1 MRIAVLEDSLIQQK
15 RIRNLLDLSHR
26 LCFFSAVEEYMES
39 NFYFDL
45 LLLDIELGSQ
55 NGIEFIK
62 KHPDK
67 QRFIVYVSSHSEAM
81 ADTFD
86 TNVLGFIIK
95 DRIEDALVEKVN
107 QVEQRIHQLE
117 KIELNL
123 PYETRYVYR
132 DDILYFQIENGV
144 FALLKD
150 GTKLSLVNETLKEI
164 EATLSDS
171 FVRVNNNVLINFSKV
186 DYLDVKNHKIIMLN
200 GTIISVSVR
209 RWKKVKEHYIQM
221 RTSIWCASSVQ
232 LI

>member
-26 LCFFSAVEEYMES
+26 LCFFSTVEEYMES

-67 QRFIVYVSSHSEAM
+67 QRFIVYVSSHSESM
-81 ADTFD
+81 AVTFD
-86 TNVLGFIIK
+86 TNVLGFITK
-95 DRIEDALVEKVN
+95 ERIEDALVEKVN

-117 KIELNL
+117 KIALSL

-164 EATLSDS
+164 EAQLSDS
-171 FVRVNNNVLINFSKV
+171 FIRVNNNVLINFSKV
-186 DYLDVKNHKIIMLN
+186 DYLDVKNHKIIMLE

-221 RTSIWCASSVQ
+221 RTSI
-232 LI
+232 

>member
-1 MRIAVLEDSLIQQK
+1 MRIAILEDSLIQQE
-15 RIRNLLDLSHR
+15 RIRNLLDLNHR
-26 LCFFSAVEEYMES
+26 LCFFRTVEEYMES
-39 NFYFDL
+39 NYYFDL

-62 KHPDK
+62 RHPDK
-67 QRFIVYVSSHSEAM
+67 QRFIVYVSSHSETM

-86 TNVLGFIIK
+86 TNVLGFVTK
-95 DRIEDALVEKVN
+95 NRIEEALVKKVN

-132 DDILYFQIENGV
+132 DDILYFQIDNGIFV
-144 FALLKD
+144 LLKD

-171 FVRVNNNVLINFSKV
+171 FIRVNNNVLINFSKV
-186 DYLDVKNHKIIMLN
+186 DYLDVKNHKIIMLE
-200 GTIISVSVR
+200 GTIISVSIR

-221 RTSIWCASSVQ
+221 RTSI
-232 LI
+232 

>member
-15 RIRNLLDLSHR
+15 RIRNLLDLNHR
-26 LCFFSAVEEYMES
+26 LCFFCTVEEYMES

-67 QRFIVYVSSHSEAM
+67 QSFIVYVSSHSESM

-86 TNVLGFIIK
+86 TNVLGFVTK
-95 DRIEDALVEKVN
+95 NRIEEALVKKVN
-107 QVEQRIHQLE
+107 QVENRIHQLE

-132 DDILYFQIENGV
+132 DDILYFKIENGV
-144 FALLKD
+144 FVLLKD

-164 EATLSDS
+164 EVTLSDS
-171 FVRVNNNVLINFSKV
+171 FARVNNNVLINFSKV
-186 DYLDVKNHKIIMLN
+186 DHLDVKNHKIIMID

-221 RTSIWCASSVQ
+221 RTSI
-232 LI
+232 

>member
-1 MRIAVLEDSLIQQK
+1 MRIAILEDSLIQQK
-15 RIRNLLDLSHR
+15 RIRNLLDLNHR
-26 LCFFSAVEEYMES
+26 LCFFSTVEEYMES

-67 QRFIVYVSSHSEAM
+67 QRFIVYVSSHSESM

-86 TNVLGFIIK
+86 TNVLGFVTK
-95 DRIEDALVEKVN
+95 DRIEEALVKKVN
-107 QVEQRIHQLE
+107 QVENRIHQLE
-117 KIELNL
+117 KIALSL

-164 EATLSDS
+164 EAQLSDS
-171 FVRVNNNVLINFSKV
+171 FIRVNNNVLINFSKV
-186 DYLDVKNHKIIMLN
+186 DYLDVKNHKIIMLE

-221 RTSIWCASSVQ
+221 RTSI
-232 LI
+232 

>member
-45 LLLDIELGSQ
+45 LLLDIELGTQ

-123 PYETRYVYR
+123 PYETRYAYR

-221 RTSIWCASSVQ
+221 RTSI
-232 LI
+232 

>member
-1 MRIAVLEDSLIQQK
+1 MRIAVLEDSLIQQE
-15 RIRNLLDLSHR
+15 RIRNLLDLNHR
-26 LCFFSAVEEYMES
+26 LCFFRTVEEYMES

-62 KHPDK
+62 RHPDK
-67 QRFIVYVSSHSEAM
+67 QRFIVYVSSHSETM

-86 TNVLGFIIK
+86 TNVLGFVTK
-95 DRIEDALVEKVN
+95 NRIEEALVKKVN

-132 DDILYFQIENGV
+132 DDILYFQIDNGIFV
-144 FALLKD
+144 LLKD

-171 FVRVNNNVLINFSKV
+171 FIRVNNNVLINFSKV
-186 DYLDVKNHKIIMLN
+186 DYLDVKNHKIIMLE

-221 RTSIWCASSVQ
+221 RTSI
-232 LI
+232 

>member
-1 MRIAVLEDSLIQQK
+1 MRIAILEDSLIQQE

-26 LCFFSAVEEYMES
+26 LCFFSTVEEYVKS

-62 KHPDK
+62 KYPYK
-67 QRFIVYVSSHSEAM
+67 QRFIIYVSSHSEAM

-86 TNVLGFIIK
+86 TNVLGFVTK
-95 DRIEDALVEKVN
+95 DRIEEALVEKVN
-107 QVEQRIHQLE
+107 QVENRIHQLE
-117 KIELNL
+117 KIALSL

-132 DDILYFQIENGV
+132 DDILYFQIDNGIFV
-144 FALLKD
+144 LLKD
-150 GTKLSLVNETLKEI
+150 GMKLSLVNETLKEI

-171 FVRVNNNVLINFSKV
+171 FIRVNNHMLINFSKV
-186 DYLDVKNHKIIMLN
+186 DYLDVKNHKIIMLD
-200 GTIISVSVR
+200 GMIISVSVR

-221 RTSIWCASSVQ
+221 RTSI
-232 LI
+232 

>member
-1 MRIAVLEDSLIQQK
+1 MRIAILEDSLIQQK
-15 RIRNLLDLSHR
+15 RIRNLLDLNHR

-39 NFYFDL
+39 NYYFDL

-86 TNVLGFIIK
+86 TNVLGFVTK
-95 DRIEDALVEKVN
+95 NRIEEVLVEKVN
-107 QVEQRIHQLE
+107 QVENRIHQLE
-117 KIELNL
+117 KIALSL

-132 DDILYFQIENGV
+132 DDILYFQIDNGV
-144 FALLKD
+144 FVLLRD
-150 GTKLSLVNETLKEI
+150 GRKLSLVNETLKEI

-186 DYLDVKNHKIIMLN
+186 DYLDVKNHKIIMLD

-221 RTSIWCASSVQ
+221 RTSI
-232 LI
+232 

>member
-86 TNVLGFIIK
+86 TNVLGFITK
-95 DRIEDALVEKVN
+95 ERIEDALVEKVN

-117 KIELNL
+117 KIALNL

-132 DDILYFQIENGV
+132 GDILYFQIENGV
-144 FALLKD
+144 FVLLKD

-164 EATLSDS
+164 EAQLSDS
-171 FVRVNNNVLINFSKV
+171 FIRVNNNVLINFSKV
-186 DYLDVKNHKIIMLN
+186 DYLDVNNHKIIMLN

-209 RWKKVKEHYIQM
+209 RWKKVKEHYIQI
-221 RTSIWCASSVQ
+221 RTSI
-232 LI
+232 

>member
-26 LCFFSAVEEYMES
+26 LCFFSTIGEYMES

-86 TNVLGFIIK
+86 TNVLGFVTK
-95 DRIEDALVEKVN
+95 DRIDEALVEKVN

-117 KIELNL
+117 KIALNL

-221 RTSIWCASSVQ
+221 RTSI
-232 LI
+232 

>member
-15 RIRNLLDLSHR
+15 RIRNLLDLNHR
-26 LCFFSAVEEYMES
+26 LCFFCTVEEYMES

-62 KHPDK
+62 KHSDK

-117 KIELNL
+117 KIVLNL

-132 DDILYFQIENGV
+132 DDILYFQIDNGIFV
-144 FALLKD
+144 LLKD

-164 EATLSDS
+164 EAMVSDS

-221 RTSIWCASSVQ
+221 RTSI
-232 LI
+232 

>member
-26 LCFFSAVEEYMES
+26 LCFFCTVEEYMES

-86 TNVLGFIIK
+86 TNVLGFVTK
-95 DRIEDALVEKVN
+95 DRIEEALVKKVN

-164 EATLSDS
+164 EAQLSDS
-171 FVRVNNNVLINFSKV
+171 FIRVNNNVLINFSKV
-186 DYLDVKNHKIIMLN
+186 DYLDVKNHKIIMLE

-221 RTSIWCASSVQ
+221 RTSI
-232 LI
+232 

>member
-15 RIRNLLDLSHR
+15 RMRNLLDLNHR
-26 LCFFSAVEEYMES
+26 LCFFCTVEEYMES

-45 LLLDIELGSQ
+45 LLLDIELGNQ

-117 KIELNL
+117 KIALNL
-123 PYETRYVYR
+123 PYETRYVYS
-132 DDILYFQIENGV
+132 DDILYFQIDNGIFV
-144 FALLKD
+144 LLKD

-164 EATLSDS
+164 EAQLSDS
-171 FVRVNNNVLINFSKV
+171 FIRVNNNVLINFSKV

-221 RTSIWCASSVQ
+221 RTSI
-232 LI
+232 

>member
-1 MRIAVLEDSLIQQK
+1 MRIAILEDSLIQQE
-15 RIRNLLDLSHR
+15 RIRNLLDLNHR
-26 LCFFSAVEEYMES
+26 LCFFRTVEEYMES

-45 LLLDIELGSQ
+45 LLLDIELGNQ

-67 QRFIVYVSSHSEAM
+67 QRFIVYVSSHSEVM

-86 TNVLGFIIK
+86 TNVLGFVTK
-95 DRIEDALVEKVN
+95 DRIEEALVEKVN
-107 QVEQRIHQLE
+107 QVENRIHQLE
-117 KIELNL
+117 KIVLSL

-132 DDILYFQIENGV
+132 DDILYFQIDNGIFV
-144 FALLKD
+144 LLKD

-164 EATLSDS
+164 ETTLSDS

-186 DYLDVKNHKIIMLN
+186 DHLDVKNHKIIMLD
-200 GTIISVSVR
+200 GTIVSVSVR

-221 RTSIWCASSVQ
+221 RTNI
-232 LI
+232 

>member
-1 MRIAVLEDSLIQQK
+1 MRIAILEDSLIQQE
-15 RIRNLLDLSHR
+15 RIRNLLDLNHI
-26 LCFFSAVEEYMES
+26 LCFFRTVEEYMEY

-45 LLLDIELGSQ
+45 LLLDIEIGNQ

-67 QRFIVYVSSHSEAM
+67 QRFIVYVSSHSEVM

-86 TNVLGFIIK
+86 TNVLGFVTK
-95 DRIEDALVEKVN
+95 DRIEEALVEKVN
-107 QVEQRIHQLE
+107 QVENRIHQLE
-117 KIELNL
+117 KIALSL

-132 DDILYFQIENGV
+132 DDILYFQIENSIFV
-144 FALLKD
+144 LLKD

-164 EATLSDS
+164 ETTLSDS

-186 DYLDVKNHKIIMLN
+186 DYLDVKNHKIIMLD
-200 GTIISVSVR
+200 GTIVSVSVR

-221 RTSIWCASSVQ
+221 RTNI
-232 LI
+232 

>member
-1 MRIAVLEDSLIQQK
+1 MRIAILEDSLIQQE
-15 RIRNLLDLSHR
+15 RIRNILDLSHR
-26 LCFFSAVEEYMES
+26 LSFFSAVEEYMES

-67 QRFIVYVSSHSEAM
+67 QRFIVYVSSHSESM
-81 ADTFD
+81 AVTFD
-86 TNVLGFIIK
+86 TNVLGFITK
-95 DRIEDALVEKVN
+95 ERIEDALVEKVN

-117 KIELNL
+117 KIALSL

-164 EATLSDS
+164 EAQLSDS
-171 FVRVNNNVLINFSKV
+171 FIRVNNNVLINFSKV

-221 RTSIWCASSVQ
+221 RTSI
-232 LI
+232 

>member
-15 RIRNLLDLSHR
+15 RIRNLLDLNHR

-67 QRFIVYVSSHSEAM
+67 QRFIVYVSSHSESM

-86 TNVLGFIIK
+86 TNVLGFVTK
-95 DRIEDALVEKVN
+95 NRIEEVLVEKVN
-107 QVEQRIHQLE
+107 QVENRIHQLE

-132 DDILYFQIENGV
+132 DDILYFKIENGV
-144 FALLKD
+144 FVLLKD

-171 FVRVNNNVLINFSKV
+171 FARVNNNVLINFSKV
-186 DYLDVKNHKIIMLN
+186 DHLDVKNHKIIMLN

-221 RTSIWCASSVQ
+221 RTSI
-232 LI
+232 

>member
-26 LCFFSAVEEYMES
+26 LCFFCTVEEYMES

-86 TNVLGFIIK
+86 TNVLGFVTK
-95 DRIEDALVEKVN
+95 DRIEEALVKKVN

-164 EATLSDS
+164 EAQLSDS
-171 FVRVNNNVLINFSKV
+171 FIRVNNNVLINFSKV
-186 DYLDVKNHKIIMLN
+186 DYLDVKNHKIILLE

-221 RTSIWCASSVQ
+221 RTSI
-232 LI
+232 

>member
-1 MRIAVLEDSLIQQK
+1 MRIAVLEDSLIQQE

-26 LCFFSAVEEYMES
+26 LCFFSAVEEYVKS

-67 QRFIVYVSSHSEAM
+67 QRFIVYVSSHSETM

-86 TNVLGFIIK
+86 TNVLGFVTK
-95 DRIEDALVEKVN
+95 NRIEEALVKKVN
-107 QVEQRIHQLE
+107 QVENRIHQLE
-117 KIELNL
+117 KIALSL

-164 EATLSDS
+164 EAMLSDS

-221 RTSIWCASSVQ
+221 RTSI
-232 LI
+232 

>member
-1 MRIAVLEDSLIQQK
+1 MRIAVLEDSLIQQE
-15 RIRNLLDLSHR
+15 RIRNLLDLNHR
-26 LCFFSAVEEYMES
+26 LCFFRTVEEYMKS

-45 LLLDIELGSQ
+45 LLLDIELGNQ

-86 TNVLGFIIK
+86 TNVLGFVTK
-95 DRIEDALVEKVN
+95 DRIEEALVEKVN
-107 QVEQRIHQLE
+107 QVENRIHQLE
-117 KIELNL
+117 KIALSL

-132 DDILYFQIENGV
+132 DDILYFQIENSIFV
-144 FALLKD
+144 LLKD

-164 EATLSDS
+164 ETTLSDS

-186 DYLDVKNHKIIMLN
+186 DHLDVKNHKIIMLD

-221 RTSIWCASSVQ
+221 RTSI
-232 LI
+232 

>member
-81 ADTFD
+81 ADTFN
-86 TNVLGFIIK
+86 TNVLGFITK
-95 DRIEDALVEKVN
+95 ERIEDALVEKVN

-117 KIELNL
+117 KIALNL

-132 DDILYFQIENGV
+132 YDILYFQIENGV
-144 FALLKD
+144 FVLLKD

-164 EATLSDS
+164 EAQLSDS
-171 FVRVNNNVLINFSKV
+171 FIRVNNNVLINFSKV
-186 DYLDVKNHKIIMLN
+186 DYLDVNNHKIIMLN

-209 RWKKVKEHYIQM
+209 RWKKVKEHYIQI
-221 RTSIWCASSVQ
+221 RTSI
-232 LI
+232 

>member
-86 TNVLGFIIK
+86 TNVLGFITK
-95 DRIEDALVEKVN
+95 ERIEDALVEKVN

-117 KIELNL
+117 KIVLNL
-123 PYETRYVYR
+123 PYEIRYVYR

-144 FALLKD
+144 FVLLKD

-164 EATLSDS
+164 EAQLSDS
-171 FVRVNNNVLINFSKV
+171 FIRVNNNVLINFSKV
-186 DYLDVKNHKIIMLN
+186 DYLDVNNHKIIMLN

-221 RTSIWCASSVQ
+221 RTSI
-232 LI
+232 

>member
-1 MRIAVLEDSLIQQK
+1 MRIAVLEDSLIQQE

-26 LCFFSAVEEYMES
+26 LCFFSAVEEYVKS

-117 KIELNL
+117 KIALSL

-164 EATLSDS
+164 EAQLSDS
-171 FVRVNNNVLINFSKV
+171 FIRVNNNVLINFSKV

-221 RTSIWCASSVQ
+221 RTSI
-232 LI
+232 

>member
-15 RIRNLLDLSHR
+15 RIRNLLDLNHR
-26 LCFFSAVEEYMES
+26 LCFFCTVEEYMES

-67 QRFIVYVSSHSEAM
+67 QRFIVYVSSHSESM
-81 ADTFD
+81 AVTFD
-86 TNVLGFIIK
+86 TNVLGFITK
-95 DRIEDALVEKVN
+95 ERIEDALVEKVN

-117 KIELNL
+117 KIALNL

-132 DDILYFQIENGV
+132 DDILYFQIDNGIFV
-144 FALLKD
+144 LLKD
-150 GTKLSLVNETLKEI
+150 GMKLSLVNETLKEI

-171 FVRVNNNVLINFSKV
+171 FVRVNNNVLINFF
-186 DYLDVKNHKIIMLN
+186 
-200 GTIISVSVR
+200 
-209 RWKKVKEHYIQM
+209 
-221 RTSIWCASSVQ
+221 
-232 LI
+232 

>member
-1 MRIAVLEDSLIQQK
+1 MRIAVLEDSLIQQE

-26 LCFFSAVEEYMES
+26 LCFFCTVEEYMES

-45 LLLDIELGSQ
+45 LLLDIELGNQ

-67 QRFIVYVSSHSEAM
+67 QRFIVYVSSHSEVM

-86 TNVLGFIIK
+86 TNVLGFVTK
-95 DRIEDALVEKVN
+95 DRIDEALVEKVN

-117 KIELNL
+117 KIALSL

-132 DDILYFQIENGV
+132 DNILYFQIENGI

-164 EATLSDS
+164 EAQLSDS
-171 FVRVNNNVLINFSKV
+171 FIRVNNNVLINFSKV

-221 RTSIWCASSVQ
+221 RTSI
-232 LI
+232 

>member
-26 LCFFSAVEEYMES
+26 LCFFSAVEEYMKS

-45 LLLDIELGSQ
+45 LLLDIELGNQ

-67 QRFIVYVSSHSEAM
+67 QRFIVFVSSLSEAM

-86 TNVLGFIIK
+86 TNVLGFVTK
-95 DRIEDALVEKVN
+95 NRIEEVLVEKVN

-117 KIELNL
+117 KIALSL

-132 DDILYFQIENGV
+132 DDILYFQIDNGV
-144 FALLKD
+144 FVLLKD

-221 RTSIWCASSVQ
+221 RTSI
-232 LI
+232 

>member
-45 LLLDIELGSQ
+45 LLLDIELGTQ

-132 DDILYFQIENGV
+132 DDILYFQIDNGIFV
-144 FALLKD
+144 LLKD

-164 EATLSDS
+164 EATLLDS

-221 RTSIWCASSVQ
+221 RTSI
-232 LI
+232 

>member
-26 LCFFSAVEEYMES
+26 LCFFSTVEEYMES

-45 LLLDIELGSQ
+45 LLLDIELGNQ

-67 QRFIVYVSSHSEAM
+67 QRFIVYVSSHSETM

-86 TNVLGFIIK
+86 TNVLGFVTK
-95 DRIEDALVEKVN
+95 DRIEEALVKKVN

-164 EATLSDS
+164 EAMLSDS

-221 RTSIWCASSVQ
+221 RTSI
-232 LI
+232 

>member
-1 MRIAVLEDSLIQQK
+1 MRIAVLEDSLIQQE

-26 LCFFSAVEEYMES
+26 LCFFCTVEEYMES
-39 NFYFDL
+39 NYYFDL

-62 KHPDK
+62 RHPDK
-67 QRFIVYVSSHSEAM
+67 QRFIVYVSSHSETM

-86 TNVLGFIIK
+86 TNVLGFVTK
-95 DRIEDALVEKVN
+95 NRIEEALVKKVN

-132 DDILYFQIENGV
+132 DDILYFQIDNGIFV
-144 FALLKD
+144 LLKD

-186 DYLDVKNHKIIMLN
+186 DYLDVKNYKIIMLD
-200 GTIISVSVR
+200 GTIVSVSVR

-221 RTSIWCASSVQ
+221 RTSI
-232 LI
+232 

>member
-1 MRIAVLEDSLIQQK
+1 MRIAVLEDSLIQQE

-26 LCFFSAVEEYMES
+26 LCFFSAVEEYVKS

-117 KIELNL
+117 KIALNL
-123 PYETRYVYR
+123 PYETRYVYT
-132 DDILYFQIENGV
+132 DDILYFQIDNGIFV
-144 FALLKD
+144 LLKD

-164 EATLSDS
+164 EAQLSNS
-171 FVRVNNNVLINFSKV
+171 FIRVNNNVLINFSKV

-221 RTSIWCASSVQ
+221 RTSI
-232 LI
+232 

>member
-1 MRIAVLEDSLIQQK
+1 M
-15 RIRNLLDLSHR
+15 
-26 LCFFSAVEEYMES
+26 
-39 NFYFDL
+39 
-45 LLLDIELGSQ
+45 LLDIELRNQ

-67 QRFIVYVSSHSEAM
+67 QRFIVYVSSHSETM

-86 TNVLGFIIK
+86 TNVLGFVTK
-95 DRIEDALVEKVN
+95 DRIEEALVKKVN

-117 KIELNL
+117 KIALNL

-132 DDILYFQIENGV
+132 DDILYFQIDNGIFV
-144 FALLKD
+144 LLKD

-221 RTSIWCASSVQ
+221 RTSI
-232 LI
+232 

>member
-1 MRIAVLEDSLIQQK
+1 MRIAVLEDSLIQQE

-26 LCFFSAVEEYMES
+26 LCFFSAVEEYVKS

-117 KIELNL
+117 KIALNL
-123 PYETRYVYR
+123 PYKTRYVYR
-132 DDILYFQIENGV
+132 DDILYFQIDNGIFV
-144 FALLKD
+144 LLKD

-164 EATLSDS
+164 EAQLSDS
-171 FVRVNNNVLINFSKV
+171 FIRVNNNVLINFSKV

-221 RTSIWCASSVQ
+221 RTSI
-232 LI
+232 

>member
-1 MRIAVLEDSLIQQK
+1 MRIAILEDSLIQQE
-15 RIRNLLDLSHR
+15 RIRNLLDLNHR
-26 LCFFSAVEEYMES
+26 LCFFRTVEEYMES

-45 LLLDIELGSQ
+45 LLLDIELGNQ

-67 QRFIVYVSSHSEAM
+67 QRFIVYVSSHSEVM

-86 TNVLGFIIK
+86 TNVLGFVTK
-95 DRIEDALVEKVN
+95 ERIEEALVEKVN
-107 QVEQRIHQLE
+107 QVENRIHKLE
-117 KIELNL
+117 KIALSL

-132 DDILYFQIENGV
+132 DDILYFQIDNGIFV
-144 FALLKD
+144 LLKD

-164 EATLSDS
+164 EVTLSDS

-186 DYLDVKNHKIIMLN
+186 DYLDVKNHKIIMLD

-209 RWKKVKEHYIQM
+209 RWKKVKEHYIQT
-221 RTSIWCASSVQ
+221 RTSI
-232 LI
+232 

>member
-15 RIRNLLDLSHR
+15 RIRNLLDLNHR
-26 LCFFSAVEEYMES
+26 LCFFCTVEEYMES

-67 QRFIVYVSSHSEAM
+67 QRFIVYVSSHSESM

-86 TNVLGFIIK
+86 TNVLGFVTK
-95 DRIEDALVEKVN
+95 NRIEEALVKKVN
-107 QVEQRIHQLE
+107 QVENRIHQLE

-132 DDILYFQIENGV
+132 DDILYFKIENGV
-144 FALLKD
+144 FVLLKD

-164 EATLSDS
+164 EVTLSDS
-171 FVRVNNNVLINFSKV
+171 FARVNNNVLINFSKV
-186 DYLDVKNHKIIMLN
+186 DHLDVKNHKIIMID

-221 RTSIWCASSVQ
+221 RTSI
-232 LI
+232 

>member
-15 RIRNLLDLSHR
+15 RIRNLLDLNHR
-26 LCFFSAVEEYMES
+26 LCFFCTVEEYMES

-117 KIELNL
+117 KIALNL

-132 DDILYFQIENGV
+132 DYILYFQIDNGIFV
-144 FALLKD
+144 LLKD

-164 EATLSDS
+164 EAQLSNS
-171 FVRVNNNVLINFSKV
+171 FIRVNNNVLINFSKV

-221 RTSIWCASSVQ
+221 RTSI
-232 LI
+232 

>member
-1 MRIAVLEDSLIQQK
+1 MRIAVLEDSLIQQE

-26 LCFFSAVEEYMES
+26 LCFFSAVEEYVKS

-107 QVEQRIHQLE
+107 
-117 KIELNL
+117 
-123 PYETRYVYR
+123 
-132 DDILYFQIENGV
+132 
-144 FALLKD
+144 
-150 GTKLSLVNETLKEI
+150 
-164 EATLSDS
+164 
-171 FVRVNNNVLINFSKV
+171 
-186 DYLDVKNHKIIMLN
+186 
-200 GTIISVSVR
+200 
-209 RWKKVKEHYIQM
+209 
-221 RTSIWCASSVQ
+221 
-232 LI
+232 

>member
-1 MRIAVLEDSLIQQK
+1 MRIAILEDSLIQQE

-26 LCFFSAVEEYMES
+26 LCFFCTVEEYMES

-95 DRIEDALVEKVN
+95 DRIEDALVKKVN

-132 DDILYFQIENGV
+132 DDILYFQIDNGIFV
-144 FALLKD
+144 LLKD

-171 FVRVNNNVLINFSKV
+171 FVRVNNNVLINFSKA
-186 DYLDVKNHKIIMLN
+186 DYLDVKNHKIIMLD

-221 RTSIWCASSVQ
+221 RTSI
-232 LI
+232 